1 MRHYRYK
8 ALSPGGQ
15 VLQGMLTG
23 LDSKD
28 VRQQLHQKGL
38 WVLWCRRNFSCF
50 QKRVPLQDLV
60 LFFRHMQYTLG
71 AGLDVMA
78 GLQSFITSL
87 PRGFFKKLLGQIEAR
102 IQGGES
108 LFLALRTWPH
118 VFSPLVLSLV
128 RVGEETGRVV
138 PMYQH
143 LAEHLSW
150 QSSFEKER
158 KKLLRYPLLLVGFSL
173 LVACFLFTT
182 VVPELLSLQ
191 QVFAPQAPPSL
202 LLGVSLFF
210 KEAGVW
216 VLLGLAVFIGVA
228 SLLIHRVSSLGLLWH
243 GFLLKVPGV
252 RRLILSLELSSFT
265 ETLSLLV
272 QEGFPLPL
280 VLHQAA
286 RGAKNLKLRQA
297 LEIASRKMQEGS
309 SLSKVLKE
317 TGFFPATLLLLL
329 QAGEQGSALK
339 ETAGQ
344 AKAFYDQEKKRY
356 LDTVNQL
363 LPPLFIVVLG
373 GFLVALILLVFY
385 PLYEGISSMAIGV

>member
-8 ALSPGGQ
+8 ALTPGGQ

-23 LDSKD
+23 LDGKD

-78 GLQSFITSL
+78 GLQSFVTSL

-108 LFLALRTWPH
+108 LFLALRTWPQ

-216 VLLGLAVFIGVA
+216 VLLGLAVFIGGA
-228 SLLIHRVSSLGLLWH
+228 SLLIQRVSSLGLLWH

-252 RRLILSLELSSFT
+252 RRLILSLELASFT

-280 VLHQAA
+280 VLHQGAL
-286 RGAKNLKLRQA
+286 GAKNLKLRQA
-297 LEIASRKMQEGS
+297 LEIASHKMQEGS

-317 TGFFPATLLLLL
+317 TGLFPGTLLLLL

-344 AKAFYDQEKKRY
+344 AKAFYDQEKKLY